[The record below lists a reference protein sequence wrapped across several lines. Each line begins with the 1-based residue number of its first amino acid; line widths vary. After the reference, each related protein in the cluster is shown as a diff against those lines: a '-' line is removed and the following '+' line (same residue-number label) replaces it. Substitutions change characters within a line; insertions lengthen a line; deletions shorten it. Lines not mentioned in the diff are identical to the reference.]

1 MSGSGL
7 IEAMLRALSRAILAT
22 IVLASAS
29 SAGFS
34 APVET
39 QSFESSTTILSES
52 CGKDI
57 EANCLGVSLDA
68 SRLKECLSRNQD
80 VVSQQCRADYVKAF
94 DAIGKR
100 ISARNAAGR
109 ACEREKQKICADT
122 QGKPGETIAC
132 LLKAP
137 TKSLGWACNQALG
150 QAGYR

>member
-1 MSGSGL
+1 
-7 IEAMLRALSRAILAT
+7 MLRAPLTALFVAMAAASPA
-22 IVLASAS
+22 VLLVMS
-29 SAGFS
+29 
-34 APVET
+34 PVMAAET
-39 QSFESSTTILSES
+39 QSFESSAAILSES

-68 SRLKECLSRNQD
+68 QRLKECLSRNGD
-80 VVSQQCRADYVKAF
+80 SVSPQCRADYIRAF
-94 DAIGKR
+94 DAIQKR

-109 ACEREKQKICADT
+109 SCEREKQKLCPEAL
-122 QGKPGETIAC
+122 GKAGETITC